1 MLAGLASR
9 EALGEPE
16 LRISRRSMAGRG
28 LVALAWGAIRV
39 RGAGGWSGIPGPA
52 SAPRG
57 SGGPPGGYGR
67 GEKRGHQPQTARRA
81 KAGLTAGAQVTNG
94 PAAACPA
101 GHTVAT
107 VDTSTVI
114 ASSPVELTVRLAA
127 LADPVRL
134 RIVGVLAGGGRC
146 VCDLQEK
153 VPVAANLLSYH
164 LRVLRDAG
172 LVVAARRGR
181 WIDYR
186 LDGEGFAALW
196 AQASA
201 AGVPLP
207 GDRVITGRRGSPCEN
222 DGEGVCGD

>member
-1 MLAGLASR
+1 
-9 EALGEPE
+9 
-16 LRISRRSMAGRG
+16 MA
-28 LVALAWGAIRV
+28 V
-39 RGAGGWSGIPGPA
+39 
-52 SAPRG
+52 
-57 SGGPPGGYGR
+57 
-67 GEKRGHQPQTARRA
+67 
-81 KAGLTAGAQVTNG
+81 N
-94 PAAACPA
+94 
-101 GHTVAT
+101 
-107 VDTSTVI
+107 TSTVI
-114 ASSPVELTVRLAA
+114 ASSPVELTAGLAA

-172 LVVAARRGR
+172 LVTAARRGR

-186 LDGEGFAALW
+186 LDGDGFAAVW

-207 GDRVITGRRGSPCEN
+207 GDRVITGRRGSPCED
-222 DGEGVCGD
+222 DGEGCAVTDTRTGEFTGPSGQWPVMAQLPVLDLKPSGEDEAR